1 MLVCRCVASVCWQ
14 GSPGYSCAGVGGGE
28 GGGVSISHST
38 APVIPSGEECHSSV
52 LNPLVLWVSAGS
64 QVLRHS

>member
-14 GSPGYSCAGVGGGE
+14 GSPGYSCAGE
-28 GGGVSISHST
+28 GGSISHST
-38 APVIPSGEECHSSV
+38 APVIPFGEECHSSV